1 MHPSGKPP
9 TKTQQRK
16 ARGTRYRCRWMGVYS
31 VNISAGWNGNKK
43 VGGGDFLLPNEIKQP
58 NLLSV
63 VQRFRAGACRCLAI
77 CRASCRVRGCVK
89 GKVTHSHLKICYTET
104 FSWLYLGSSGVWRS
118 EKTLIENKCQMH
130 REAPTDLRRCGTN
143 MTSWQTV
150 TALWSIQCVL
160 DTPVSLWS
168 SVIVYSETQ
177 KAHLQWDFTAMI
189 YLHVSKSPLL
199 RVALVSCVSVSSV
212 IRRREQGT
220 SNSSNLSRAICHV
233 IMALSG
239 MINCY
244 FSMHTRFRRWSTRQQ
259 IHVSI

>member
-1 MHPSGKPP
+1 
-9 TKTQQRK
+9 
-16 ARGTRYRCRWMGVYS
+16 MGVYS

-130 REAPTDLRRCGTN
+130 REEPCTDRLKALRYQYDELTDGY
-143 MTSWQTV
+143 STV
-150 TALWSIQCVL
+150 KYTVCPWH
-160 DTPVSLWS
+160 P
-168 SVIVYSETQ
+168 SVTV
-177 KAHLQWDFTAMI
+177 KLCNC
-189 YLHVSKSPLL
+189 LL
-199 RVALVSCVSVSSV
+199 RNTESTSPVGLYSNDLFACLKKSFTPRGPRVMCLCLICHTPTWTGDQQLFQSVSGDLSCHN
-212 IRRREQGT
+212 GT
-220 SNSSNLSRAICHV
+220 LRND
-233 IMALSG
+233 
-239 MINCY
+239 
-244 FSMHTRFRRWSTRQQ
+244 
-259 IHVSI
+259 